1 MAKER
6 VLVVDDEKTILEL
19 ARRFLTAEGFI
30 VETASQ
36 GMQAIKSLEEA
47 HFDILLTDIRMPGMS
62 GLELMKV
69 ARSLRPE
76 IIMVVITGHGT
87 ITTAI
92 ESLKV
97 GAMGF
102 VLKPFTRQEIMSA
115 VQNALEKYRL
125 QQENIRMKSLMPLF
139 QVSQILMMETD
150 LNQLLNLIIG
160 LVKKEVKV
168 DRVSLMLLD
177 ERTQKLEVKAAAGCD
192 LPDKTESDKAF
203 GKEIAEMAVIKKE
216 PILIEKGVEQSPELK
231 ELVAAAKITSGLSFP
246 ILIRK
251 KVIGV
256 LNLSKLNPGNP
267 FGESDLG
274 LVSIICGQAAV
285 AIENARLYRDI
296 KVSYLRTLQ
305 ALVAAIEIK
314 DRYSK
319 GHSSSVAFYAALIAK
334 ELRLSKAEI
343 QDLIIA
349 GILHDIGKIGSSD
362 DILKKEDRLSKEE
375 FEEMK
380 VHPPNA
386 VKILKPIGLS
396 EKILESIMH
405 HHERWD
411 GSGYPKGLSGEN
423 IPLYSRIISI
433 ADAVDAM
440 TTPRPYQKKV
450 TLSEAKEE
458 IRRCKGSQFDPDL
471 VEIFLQL
478 DEKILSSPALT
489 ELTDFSIRSEGSI

>member
-19 ARRFLTAEGFI
+19 ARRFLTAEGFQ

-36 GMQAIKSLEEA
+36 GMQAIKALEESP
-47 HFDILLTDIRMPGMS
+47 FDILLTDIRMPGMS

-125 QQENIRMKSLMPLF
+125 QQENVRMKSLMPLF
-139 QVSQILMMETD
+139 QVSQILMMQTD

-160 LVKKEVKV
+160 LVKREVKV
-168 DRVSLMLLD
+168 DRASLMLLN
-177 ERTQKLEVKAAAGCD
+177 ERTQKLEVKATTGFD
-192 LPDKTESDKAF
+192 LLDKAESEKAL
-203 GKEIAEMAVIKKE
+203 GKEIAEMAVLKRE
-216 PILIEKGVEQSPELK
+216 PILIEKGVEQSPDLK
-231 ELVAAAKITSGLSFP
+231 ELVAAAKIASGLSFP

-256 LNLSKLNPGNP
+256 LNLSKLSHGNP

-334 ELRLSKAEI
+334 ELQLSKAEI

-362 DILKKEDRLSKEE
+362 DILKKESRLSTEE
-375 FEEMK
+375 MEEMK
-380 VHPPNA
+380 AHPSNA
-386 VKILKPIGLS
+386 VKILEPIGLS
-396 EKILESIMH
+396 QQILSSIMH
-405 HHERWD
+405 HHEWWD
-411 GSGYPKGLSGEN
+411 GSGYPKGLSGES

-433 ADAVDAM
+433 VDAFDAM
-440 TTPRPYQKKV
+440 TTERPYQKKV
-450 TLSEAKEE
+450 TLLEAKEE
-458 IRRCKGSQFDPDL
+458 IRRCKGSQFDPNL
-471 VEIFLQL
+471 VEIFLKL
-478 DEKILSSPALT
+478 DDKILSSPALT
-489 ELTDFSIRSEGSI
+489 ELTDMTIKSELS

>member
-19 ARRFLTAEGFI
+19 ARRFLTAEGFL

-36 GMQAIKSLEEA
+36 GMQAIKWLEES

-125 QQENIRMKSLMPLF
+125 QQENMRMKSLMPLF
-139 QVSQILMMETD
+139 QVSQILMVQTD

-160 LVKKEVKV
+160 LVKREVKV
-168 DRVSLMLLD
+168 DRVSLMLIN
-177 ERTQKLEVKAAAGCD
+177 ERTQKLEVKATAGFD
-192 LPDKTESDKAF
+192 LLDKAELENAI
-203 GKEIAEMAVIKKE
+203 GKEIAERAVTKKE
-216 PILIEKGVEQSPELK
+216 PILIEKGMEQSPDIK
-231 ELVAAAKITSGLSFP
+231 ELIAAAKIVSGLSFP

-251 KVIGV
+251 KAIGV
-256 LNLSKLNPGNP
+256 LNLSKLTPGSP

-314 DRYSK
+314 DQYSK
-319 GHSSSVAFYAALIAK
+319 GHSSSVAFYAALMGK
-334 ELRLSKAEI
+334 ELRLSKSEL
-343 QDLIIA
+343 QDLVIS

-362 DILKKEDRLSKEE
+362 DILKKEDRLSESE
-375 FEEMK
+375 FEQMK
-380 VHPPNA
+380 AHPPNA
-386 VKILKPIGLS
+386 VKILEPIGLS
-396 EKILESIMH
+396 PQILSAILH

-411 GSGYPKGLSGEN
+411 GTGYPKGLSGEN

-433 ADAVDAM
+433 ADAFDAM

-450 TLSEAKEE
+450 TLLEAKEE
-458 IRRCKGSQFDPDL
+458 IRRNKGSQFDPNLAD
-471 VEIFLQL
+471 IFLAL
-478 DEKILSSPALT
+478 EEGTLSSPALT
-489 ELTDFSIRSEGSI
+489 ELTELSIK